1 MLDEIDRQILGL
13 LQDNGRI
20 NNADI
25 ARQVGMAP
33 SAVLERLRKLE
44 KKGILLGHT
53 TRLEPHAVGLGL
65 LAFVFVKTDERGTQ
79 ICAGSRLAEIPE
91 VLEVHHVAGE
101 DCYLAKVRASSPEAL
116 GRLIREKFG
125 AISSVVST
133 RSTVVL
139 ESLKEETKLPLTYI
153 PRGTDDDSP

>member
-1 MLDEIDRQILGL
+1 MIDDIDRQILGL
-13 LQDNGRI
+13 IQDNARI

-44 KKGILLGHT
+44 KKGFILGYS
-53 TRLEPHAVGLGL
+53 TRLEPHAIGLGL
-65 LAFVFVKTDERGTQ
+65 LAFIYVKTDERATEFR
-79 ICAGSRLAEIPE
+79 AGSQLAEIPE

-125 AISSVVST
+125 GISSVVST
-133 RSTVVL
+133 RTTIVL
-139 ESLKEETKLPLTYI
+139 ESLKEDTKLPLTYI
-153 PRGTDDDSP
+153 PRDSDHDGP